1 MNRRLE
7 LCLLVSVLLIVAFMG
22 CVGEGDIQF
31 PSAPIISVE
40 NISYLGNGYLEY
52 TLVAEEPLLYD
63 VRVDLLIT
71 TNDEKF
77 TSSPMMKVGTVAL
90 RSSRYL
96 RENGRLITL
105 EIQPWEDSGD
115 DAYNVDS
122 PSKLTVVAEPY
133 FPASDLESSTTR
145 VNEDS
150 SFQLAPSFTLLNTE
164 LEEVSLSDYQGK
176 VVIVDFW
183 ATWCQPCQEE
193 IPRFIELY
201 DEYQAQGFEMIGI
214 STDDIEGRLKTIEI
228 FFEELSKGGFDIN
241 YPILLADSETI
252 QKYQVPGIPAAYLI
266 NRDGE
271 IVKVFNGA
279 QEDKA
284 IYESELKKWL

>member
-1 MNRRLE
+1 MYWKLFCLFGLI
-7 LCLLVSVLLIVAFMG
+7 LCLLGVLG
-22 CVGEGDIQF
+22 CSDDTSDKMTDAGD
-31 PSAPIISVE
+31 
-40 NISYLGNGYLEY
+40 
-52 TLVAEEPLLYD
+52 
-63 VRVDLLIT
+63 
-71 TNDEKF
+71 
-77 TSSPMMKVGTVAL
+77 
-90 RSSRYL
+90 
-96 RENGRLITL
+96 
-105 EIQPWEDSGD
+105 
-115 DAYNVDS
+115 
-122 PSKLTVVAEPY
+122 
-133 FPASDLESSTTR
+133 
-145 VNEDS
+145 VNADS

-164 LEEVSLSDYQGK
+164 LQEVSLADYQGK

-201 DEYQAQGFEMIGI
+201 DEYRAQGFEMIGI
-214 STDDIEGRLKTIEI
+214 STDDIEGRLKNIEI
-228 FFEELSKGGFDIN
+228 FFEELGKGGFDIN

>member
-31 PSAPIISVE
+31 PGAPIISVE

-52 TLVAEEPLLYD
+52 TLVAEEPLPYD

-77 TSSPMMKVGTVAL
+77 TFSPMMKVGTVAL

-122 PSKLTVVAEPY
+122 PSKLTLVAEPY

-150 SFQLAPSFTLLNTE
+150 PFQLAPNFTLLNTE

-176 VVIVDFW
+176 VVMVDFW
-183 ATWCQPCQEE
+183 ATWCKPCQEE

-201 DEYQAQGFEMIGI
+201 DDYQAQGFEMIGI
-214 STDDIEGRLKTIEI
+214 STDDVEVRLKSIEL
-228 FFEELSKGGFDIN
+228 FFQDLSKEGFDIN
-241 YPILLADSETI
+241 YPILLADPDVI
-252 QKYQVPGIPAAYLI
+252 QRYQVPVLPSAYLI

-284 IYESELKKWL
+284 TYERELKKWL

>member
-1 MNRRLE
+1 MYWKLFCLFGLI
-7 LCLLVSVLLIVAFMG
+7 LCLLGVLG
-22 CVGEGDIQF
+22 CSDDT
-31 PSAPIISVE
+31 SDKMTDAD
-40 NISYLGNGYLEY
+40 
-52 TLVAEEPLLYD
+52 D
-63 VRVDLLIT
+63 VDGA
-71 TNDEKF
+71 
-77 TSSPMMKVGTVAL
+77 TS
-90 RSSRYL
+90 
-96 RENGRLITL
+96 
-105 EIQPWEDSGD
+105 
-115 DAYNVDS
+115 
-122 PSKLTVVAEPY
+122 
-133 FPASDLESSTTR
+133 FH
-145 VNEDS
+145 
-150 SFQLAPSFTLLNTE
+150 LAPSFTLLNTE

-193 IPRFIELY
+193 IPRFIELS
-201 DEYQAQGFEMIGI
+201 DEFREQGFEMIGI
-214 STDDIEGRLKTIEI
+214 STDDIEGRLKNIET

-241 YPILLADSETI
+241 YPILLADSEVI

>member
-1 MNRRLE
+1 MYWKFFCLFGLI
-7 LCLLVSVLLIVAFMG
+7 LCLLGVLG
-22 CVGEGDIQF
+22 CSDDTSDKMTDTGD
-31 PSAPIISVE
+31 
-40 NISYLGNGYLEY
+40 
-52 TLVAEEPLLYD
+52 
-63 VRVDLLIT
+63 
-71 TNDEKF
+71 
-77 TSSPMMKVGTVAL
+77 
-90 RSSRYL
+90 
-96 RENGRLITL
+96 
-105 EIQPWEDSGD
+105 
-115 DAYNVDS
+115 
-122 PSKLTVVAEPY
+122 
-133 FPASDLESSTTR
+133 
-145 VNEDS
+145 VNADS
-150 SFQLAPSFTLLNTE
+150 SFQPAPSFTLLNTE
-164 LEEVSLSDYQGK
+164 LQEVSLADYQGK

-201 DEYQAQGFEMIGI
+201 DEYRAQGFEMIGI

-228 FFEELSKGGFDIN
+228 FFEELGKDGFDIN